1 MALNPRA
8 TPSGNFDLSN
18 WKIGLPIDGAGS
30 FTGTSREVKSLS
42 GYEHPKYFYTA
53 GNGAMTFTAPV
64 EGATTKGSKFAR
76 SELREMNGSERAAWS
91 LAKGGIMSA
100 ILEIDHAPTKFNG
113 TPGRIVVGQ
122 IHGQDDELIRLN
134 WDNGKLYFVNDQAGP
149 NDSETKFYFLNAGGK
164 QPHVSL
170 NERFSYTISAKADQ
184 LVVTIKADGQTYK
197 SISKINSVWQS
208 DAFYFK
214 AGTYLGVNETQGAG
228 YGQTSFYALSIS
240 HNVSS
245 TTSLQKTAAP
255 AIRGD
260 AGDNT
265 LRGKAGADIFYSGSG
280 NDVLYGDRGK
290 DVFVFDTKLG
300 TSKTDRKIN
309 FDTIKDFGAAAD
321 AIWLDNKI
329 FTTLGMG
336 TLTRPARLQK
346 EFFAIDSQAR
356 DTDDYVLYD
365 RKSGVLSYD
374 PDASG
379 SKAPLEFA
387 QLKKGAILTYKDLFV
402 V

>member
-1 MALNPRA
+1 
-8 TPSGNFDLSN
+8 
-18 WKIGLPIDGAGS
+18 
-30 FTGTSREVKSLS
+30 
-42 GYEHPKYFYTA
+42 
-53 GNGAMTFTAPV
+53 
-64 EGATTKGSKFAR
+64 
-76 SELREMNGSERAAWS
+76 
-91 LAKGGIMSA
+91 
-100 ILEIDHAPTKFNG
+100 
-113 TPGRIVVGQ
+113 
-122 IHGQDDELIRLN
+122 
-134 WDNGKLYFVNDQAGP
+134 
-149 NDSETKFYFLNAGGK
+149 
-164 QPHVSL
+164 
-170 NERFSYTISAKADQ
+170 
-184 LVVTIKADGQTYK
+184 
-197 SISKINSVWQS
+197 
-208 DAFYFK
+208 
-214 AGTYLGVNETQGAG
+214 VNETQGAG

-329 FTTLGMG
+329 FTTLGKG
-336 TLTRPARLQK
+336 TLTKPAQLQK
-346 EFFAIDSQAR
+346 GFFAIDSQAR